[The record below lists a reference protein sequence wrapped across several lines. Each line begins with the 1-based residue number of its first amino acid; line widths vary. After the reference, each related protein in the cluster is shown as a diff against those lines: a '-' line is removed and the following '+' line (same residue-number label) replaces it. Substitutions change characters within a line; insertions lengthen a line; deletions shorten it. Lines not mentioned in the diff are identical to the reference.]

1 MTSLTIDSMHDA
13 VDQSE
18 LVYEE
23 LVSKLFLEGEAINES
38 VVHGEEQGVN

>member
-1 MTSLTIDSMHDA
+1 MRYIIVPNSEGRRLTVTQSITSLTIDSHDA

-23 LVSKLFLEGEAINES
+23 LVSWL
-38 VVHGEEQGVN
+38 